1 YENRANISASGSLEL
16 RNLTVGD
23 SGQYT
28 VIISPRQQP
37 TQQGAATLNVYVPV
51 SGIALSQPGGDLV
64 EPSSSVRLSCSSSG
78 SSISFLWLNGTSS
91 PSGRVHVADGGSALV
106 VDNVTRYDQGPFRCH
121 VFNPI
126 SNGTS
131 DPVSLTINYGPEKV
145 EIAGPPQIRLGQRLT
160 LNCSAES
167 EPAAGYKWTL
177 GATELS
183 NSSELSFVVQKS
195 SESGNYT
202 CHAANSV
209 TQRTSSAVHALLVT
223 EQSSLLR
230 P

>member
-1 YENRANISASGSLEL
+1 M
-16 RNLTVGD
+16 
-23 SGQYT
+23 
-28 VIISPRQQP
+28 
-37 TQQGAATLNVYVPV
+37 
-51 SGIALSQPGGDLV
+51 

-78 SSISFLWLNGTSS
+78 SSISFLWLNGTSEVAV
-91 PSGRVHVADGGSALV
+91 GDRVHVADGGSALV

-131 DPVSLTINYGPEKV
+131 DPVSLTINCEYKRASFPSTHRDASPRPVDGPEKV
-145 EIAGPPQIRLGQRLT
+145 KIAGPPQIRLGQRLT

-195 SESGNYT
+195 SEGGNYT

-223 EQSSLLR
+223 EESKSLSW
-230 P
+230 